1 MIELFAAVMLGCG
14 GGPGPDP
21 NPGTTR
27 PVTCTDWSYDYR
39 LPAVDE
45 ATGQE
50 IPGMYFACHHPKDGR
65 DTCVLVTPHRF
76 QRRIAVR
83 KTLRRRGT
91 TALLQPSA
99 PQEAQFASKRFRDL
113 AHEA

>member
-21 NPGTTR
+21 TPGTTR

-39 LPAVDE
+39 LPAIDE

-50 IPGMYFACHHPKDGR
+50 ISGIYFARHHPKGGR
-65 DTCVLVTPHRF
+65 DTCALVTPHRF
-76 QRRIAVR
+76 QGRVAVR
-83 KTLRRRGT
+83 KTLPRRSHNGSAA
-91 TALLQPSA
+91 TAGHARSA
-99 PQEAQFASKRFRDL
+99 IR
-113 AHEA
+113 